1 LTERPVEAVIFDYGG
16 VISVSVFQDLDPM
29 EDELGVPRGSVHR
42 LMFGTVDEIEPDYHL
57 LETGQLSVTEYIEG
71 LVRRAPQVLGKPLDA
86 DAYMRFAA
94 ARPLQVQWPVVHR
107 IRELHVGGMRLA
119 LLTNNVK
126 EFGDA
131 WRASFPV
138 DDLFS
143 VVVDSSEVGMRKP
156 DPRIYE
162 LTCERIG
169 TETAATIFLD
179 DNLENIAAA
188 TDLGIET
195 VLVTPDPLETV
206 AALDAVLDRRGT
218 HLFGH

>member
-1 LTERPVEAVIFDYGG
+1 MTDRPVEAVVFDHGG
-16 VISVSVFQDLDPM
+16 VISVAVFQDLTPM

-42 LMFGTVDEIEPDYHL
+42 LMFGTAEEIEPDYHL
-57 LETGQLSVTEYIEG
+57 LETGQIPVDAYIEG
-71 LVRRAPQVLGKPLDA
+71 LARRAPEILGRPLDA
-86 DAYMRFAA
+86 ATYLRCAA

-107 IRELHVGGMRLA
+107 IRELRAEGMPLA

-138 DDLFS
+138 EDLFS
-143 VVVDSSEVGMRKP
+143 VVIDSSEVGMRKP

-169 TETAATIFLD
+169 AEPTATVFLD
-179 DNLENIAAA
+179 DNAENVAAA
-188 TDLGIET
+188 TELGIEC
-195 VLVTPDPLETV
+195 VLVTLDPLETV
-206 AALDAVLDRRGT
+206 VALDAILERRGT
-218 HLFGH
+218 RY